1 MERLNRLKN
10 FTGVQFVINIAVI
23 CLVFVERQCKS
34 PSQQSSGDGDFHH
47 TRNWKPLVLVV
58 PLRLGLNEINPVYV
72 QGLKVRTTL
81 AAVLFEWYMIE
92 KNCVLIYGCKSSG
105 I

>member
-1 MERLNRLKN
+1 M
-10 FTGVQFVINIAVI
+10 
-23 CLVFVERQCKS
+23 CLVFVEQLCKS
-34 PSQQSSGDGDFHH
+34 PGQQSSGDGDFRH

-72 QGLKVRTTL
+72 QGLKVRTTIT
-81 AAVLFEWYMIE
+81 AILFGWYMRE
-92 KNCVLIYGCKSSG
+92 KSCFLICVFKSSA

>member
-1 MERLNRLKN
+1 
-10 FTGVQFVINIAVI
+10 VI
-23 CLVFVERQCKS
+23 CLVFVEQLCKS
-34 PSQQSSGDGDFHH
+34 PSQQSSGDGDFRH

-72 QGLKVRTTL
+72 QGLKVRTTIT
-81 AAVLFEWYMIE
+81 AVLFECYMVE
-92 KNCVLIYGCKSSG
+92 ENCLLICRFKSSG